1 MRCKMKKKLLLFDGH
16 SIANRAF
23 YGVPLLTNKDGLY
36 TNAVFGFLNM
46 MLSIVEKEKPD
57 YLGVAFDLS
66 VPTFRHEFSSDYKGN
81 RKGMPEELRAQIPL
95 IKKVLTAMHIHII
108 SKEGFEADDVL
119 GTLAKAAEQEGMC
132 VTVVSGDRDLFQI
145 TSDVIEIKIPRTKK
159 TGTEIESFFAKDV
172 EATYGVSP
180 SEFVDVKGL
189 MGDASDN
196 IKGVPGI
203 GEKTAIKLI
212 KEYGSIENLLEQVEN
227 IKQKKLKENLMTYA
241 QDARDSKMLAT
252 IICNVPLDYQWEDFD
267 FNLVLDTEA
276 MMLFKS
282 LELKSLINKLPK
294 SESETPPSEINVI
307 NLSTEEFADF
317 LNAKRGNQFG
327 LSYFLVEDNL
337 GLAIACDNNVYYKEW
352 NLIDSTQKDLL
363 INFLENPIYE
373 KVIHDSKLMMH
384 KLIKYGIR
392 LTHVSF
398 DTFIGAY
405 LLHSTNKDYG
415 LAELESLFLDT
426 QTLQSDEVLLGKGKS
441 EKSWLYLDETIRR
454 QEMAKRAVATLN
466 LKEKMLQKLEEEKM
480 LSLFNEVEMPLIEV
494 LFDMEIAGITIDPYG
509 LKKYGEELQALL
521 DKISEEIYEEAGENF
536 NINSPKQ
543 LGIILFEKLA
553 IPAVKKTKTGYS
565 TAAEVLE
572 TLKGEYPIVEK
583 ILEYRQYSKLK
594 STYVDGLLNVLSDDY
609 KIHSTFNQTITATGR
624 LSSTEPNLQNIPVKF
639 EMGKK
644 IRSLFIPSS
653 PEYVFLDGDY
663 SQIELRVL
671 AHISKDE
678 TLIDG
683 FKHNM
688 DIHTLTA
695 SQVFH
700 VPFEEVTPE
709 QRSNA
714 KAVNFGIV
722 YGISAFALAEDLK
735 ISQKEAQRYIDG
747 YFQKYPQ
754 IKHYIEETIAY
765 AMEHGNVKT
774 LYERKREI
782 PEILASNYNLREFG
796 KRIAMNTPIQG
807 TAADIIKIAMI
818 RVHRK
823 LKELNLRSQLILT
836 VHDELLIETHKEEI
850 DVVKVLLKEEME
862 HAANLSVPLQVDV
875 HQGNNWLEVK

>member
-1 MRCKMKKKLLLFDGH
+1 MKKKLLLFDGH

-23 YGVPLLTNKDGLY
+23 YGVPLLTNKNGQY

-57 YLGVAFDLS
+57 YLGVTFDLS

-119 GTLAKAAEQEGMC
+119 GTLAKFGEKEGLC

-145 TSDVIEIKIPRTKK
+145 TSENIELKIPRTKK

-172 EATYGVSP
+172 EEAYGVTP
-180 SEFVDVKGL
+180 SEFIDVKGL

-212 KEYGSIENLLEQVEN
+212 KEYGSIENLLEHIED
-227 IKQKKLKENLMTYA
+227 IKQKKLKENLMTFA

-252 IICNVPLDYQWEDFD
+252 IVCDVPLEYTWQDFD
-267 FNLVLDTEA
+267 FNLTLDEEATE
-276 MMLFKS
+276 LFKE
-282 LELKSLINKLPK
+282 LELKSILAKLPK
-294 SESETPPSEINVI
+294 HQEIDLVEEIDAVI
-307 NLSTEEFADF
+307 LTEETFKKF
-317 LNAKRGNQFG
+317 LSDKKGKQIG
-327 LSYFLVEDNL
+327 ISYFLEENNF
-337 GLAIACDNNVYYKEW
+337 GLALAVDGQVFYKEW
-352 NLIDSTQKDLL
+352 DVTHCKEKELLID
-363 INFLENPIYE
+363 FLESPSYE
-373 KVIHDSKLMMH
+373 KIVHDSKKMMH
-384 KLIKYGIR
+384 ELIKHGIG
-392 LTHVSF
+392 LANANF
-398 DTFIGAY
+398 DTFIAAY
-405 LLHSTNKDYG
+405 LLHPTNKEYG
-415 LAELESLFLDT
+415 LAELEELFLGSKR
-426 QTLQSDEVLLGKGKS
+426 LSSEEVLLGKGRTQRK
-441 EKSWLYLDETIRR
+441 WLELDGHVRL
-454 QEMAKRAVATLN
+454 QELGKRALVLCQIK
-466 LKEKMLQKLEEEKM
+466 KEMEIKLEEEQM
-480 LSLFNEVEMPLIEV
+480 LSLFNEIEMPLVEV
-494 LFDMEIAGITIDPYG
+494 LFDMEIAGITIDPSG
-509 LKKYGEELQALL
+509 LKTYGEELQKLL
-521 DKISEEIYEEAGENF
+521 DQISEQIYEEAGEIF

-543 LGIILFEKLA
+543 LGIILFEKMQ

-572 TLKGEYPIVEK
+572 ALKKDYPIVEK
-583 ILEYRQYSKLK
+583 ILEYRQYAKLK
-594 STYVDGLLNVLSDDY
+594 STYVDGLLNVMSKDY

-653 PEYVFLDGDY
+653 DEYVFLDGDY

-678 TLIDG
+678 TLIDA

-700 VPFEEVTPE
+700 VPFEEVTSV

-747 YFQKYPQ
+747 YFEKYPN
-754 IKHYIEETIAY
+754 IKNYVEDTIAY
-765 AMEHGNVKT
+765 AMEHGCVET
-774 LYERKREI
+774 LYHRKREI

-807 TAADIIKIAMI
+807 TSADIIKIAMI

-823 LKELNLRSQLILT
+823 LKALKLRSKLILT
-836 VHDELLIETHKEEI
+836 VHDELLIETHREEI
-850 DVVKVLLKEEME
+850 EIVSQLLKEEME
-862 HAANLSVPLQVDV
+862 HVAELSVPLQVDV
-875 HQGNNWLEVK
+875 HQGENWLQVK

>member
-1 MRCKMKKKLLLFDGH
+1 MKEKLLLFDGH

-23 YGVPLLTNKDGLY
+23 YGVPLLTNKEGVY

-57 YLGVAFDLS
+57 YLGVTFDLS
-66 VPTFRHEFSSDYKGN
+66 APTFRHKFSSDYKGN
-81 RKGMPEELRAQIPL
+81 RKGMPEELRPQIAL
-95 IKKVLTAMHIHII
+95 LKKVLTAMHIHMI

-119 GTLAKAAEQEGMC
+119 GTLAKAGEKEGMR
-132 VTVVSGDRDLFQI
+132 VTIVSGDRDLFQV
-145 TSDVIEIKIPRTKK
+145 TSEHIEIKIPRTKK

-172 EATYGVSP
+172 EEAYGVSP
-180 SEFVDVKGL
+180 TEFIDVKGL

-203 GEKTAIKLI
+203 GEKTAVKLI
-212 KEYGSIENLLEQVEN
+212 KEYGTIENLLEHASQ
-227 IKQKKLKENLMTYA
+227 IKQKKLKENLITYA

-252 IICNVPLDYQWEDFD
+252 IICDVPLDYQWEDFKFD
-267 FNLVLDTEA
+267 LTLDEEA
-276 MMLFKS
+276 SELFKE
-282 LELKSLINKLPK
+282 LELKSLLSKLPQK
-294 SESETPPSEINVI
+294 ESQEPKAQITVTKLDDHTFQHLLDS
-307 NLSTEEFADF
+307 
-317 LNAKRGNQFG
+317 AKDKQFG
-327 LSYFLVEDNL
+327 VSYFLVDHTL
-337 GLAIACDNNVYYKEW
+337 GLGIALGENTFYKEW
-352 NLIDSTQKDLL
+352 DLTDCREKERL
-363 INFLENPIYE
+363 INFLESASYK
-373 KVIHDSKLMMH
+373 KVVHDSKQMMH
-384 KLIKYGIR
+384 ELIKFKMDLLG
-392 LTHVSF
+392 TNF

-405 LLHSTNKDYG
+405 LLYPTNKDYG
-415 LAELESLFLDT
+415 LAEVESLFLN
-426 QTLQSDEVLLGKGKS
+426 QHTLVSDEMLLGKGKDK
-441 EKSWLYLDETIRR
+441 KSWLELDEAVRR
-454 QEMAKRAVATLN
+454 EEMGKRALAILEI
-466 LKEKMLQKLEEEKM
+466 EKVMSTKLEEENM
-480 LSLFNEVEMPLIEV
+480 LSLFYDIEMPLIEV
-494 LFDMEIAGITIDPYG
+494 LFDMELAGIRVDPEG
-509 LKKYGEELQALL
+509 LKRYGEELQGLI
-521 DKISEEIYEEAGENF
+521 DKISEQIYEEAGEEF

-543 LGIILFEKLA
+543 LGVILFEKLQ
-553 IPAVKKTKTGYS
+553 IPAIKKTKTGYS

-572 TLKGEYPIVEK
+572 TLKGQYPIVEK
-583 ILEYRQYSKLK
+583 ILEYRQYAKLK
-594 STYVDGLLNVLSDDY
+594 STYVDGLLNVLSEHY

-653 PEYVFLDGDY
+653 LEYVFLDGDY

-671 AHISKDE
+671 AHIAKDQ
-678 TLIDG
+678 TLMDA

-688 DIHTLTA
+688 DIHALTA

-700 VPFEEVTPE
+700 VPFEEVTPL

-722 YGISAFALAEDLK
+722 YGISAFALSEDLK

-747 YFQKYPQ
+747 YFEKYPQ
-754 IKHYIEETIAY
+754 IKDYIEETISY
-765 AMEHGNVKT
+765 AMSHGYVRT
-774 LYERKREI
+774 LFERKREI

-796 KRIAMNTPIQG
+796 KRVAMNTPIQG

-823 LKELNLRSQLILT
+823 LKELNLRSRLILT

-850 DVVKVLLKEEME
+850 DIVKALLKDEME
-862 HAANLSVPLQVDV
+862 QAADLSVPLQVDV
-875 HQGNNWLEVK
+875 HQGDNWLEVK

>member
-1 MRCKMKKKLLLFDGH
+1 MKEKLLLFDGH

-23 YGVPLLTNKDGLY
+23 YGVPLLTNKEGVY

-57 YLGVAFDLS
+57 YLGVTFDLS
-66 VPTFRHEFSSDYKGN
+66 APTFRHKFSSDYKGN
-81 RKGMPEELRAQIPL
+81 RKGMPEELRPQIAL
-95 IKKVLTAMHIHII
+95 LKKVLTAMHIHMI

-119 GTLAKAAEQEGMC
+119 GTLAKAGEKEGMH
-132 VTVVSGDRDLFQI
+132 VTIVSGDRDLFQV
-145 TSDVIEIKIPRTKK
+145 TSEHIEIKIPRTKK

-172 EATYGVSP
+172 EEAYGVSP
-180 SEFVDVKGL
+180 TEFIDVKGL

-203 GEKTAIKLI
+203 GEKTAVKLI
-212 KEYGSIENLLEQVEN
+212 KEYGTIENLLEHASQ
-227 IKQKKLKENLMTYA
+227 IKQKKLKENLITYA

-252 IICNVPLDYQWEDFD
+252 IICDVPLDYQWEDFKFD
-267 FNLVLDTEA
+267 LTLDEEA
-276 MMLFKS
+276 SELFKE
-282 LELKSLINKLPK
+282 LELKSLLSKLPQK
-294 SESETPPSEINVI
+294 ESQEPKAQITVTKLDDHTFQHLLDS
-307 NLSTEEFADF
+307 
-317 LNAKRGNQFG
+317 AKDKQFG
-327 LSYFLVEDNL
+327 VSYFLVDHTL
-337 GLAIACDNNVYYKEW
+337 GLGIALEGNTFYKEW
-352 NLIDSTQKDLL
+352 DLTDCKEKEIL
-363 INFLENPIYE
+363 TNFLESASYK
-373 KVIHDSKLMMH
+373 KVVHDSKQMMH
-384 KLIKYGIR
+384 ELIKFKMDLLG
-392 LTHVSF
+392 TNF

-405 LLHSTNKDYG
+405 LLYPTNKDYG
-415 LAELESLFLDT
+415 LAEVESLFLN
-426 QTLQSDEVLLGKGKS
+426 QHTLVSDEMLLGKGKDK
-441 EKSWLYLDETIRR
+441 KSWLELDEAVRR
-454 QEMAKRAVATLN
+454 EEMGKRALAILEI
-466 LKEKMLQKLEEEKM
+466 EKVMSTKLEEENM
-480 LSLFNEVEMPLIEV
+480 LSLFYDIEMPLIEV
-494 LFDMEIAGITIDPYG
+494 LFDMELAGIRVDPEG
-509 LKKYGEELQALL
+509 LKRYGEELQGLI
-521 DKISEEIYEEAGENF
+521 DKISEQIYEEAGEEF

-543 LGIILFEKLA
+543 LGVILFEKLQ
-553 IPAVKKTKTGYS
+553 IPAIKKTKTGYS

-572 TLKGEYPIVEK
+572 ALKGQYPIVEK
-583 ILEYRQYSKLK
+583 ILEYRQYAKLK
-594 STYVDGLLNVLSDDY
+594 STYVDGLLNVLSEHY

-653 PEYVFLDGDY
+653 SEYVFLDGDY

-671 AHISKDE
+671 AHIAKDQ
-678 TLIDG
+678 TLMDA

-688 DIHTLTA
+688 DIHALTA

-700 VPFEEVTPE
+700 VSFEEVTPL

-722 YGISAFALAEDLK
+722 YGISAFALSEDLK

-747 YFQKYPQ
+747 YFEKYPQ
-754 IKHYIEETIAY
+754 IKDYIEETISY
-765 AMEHGNVKT
+765 AMSHGYVRT
-774 LYERKREI
+774 LFERKREI

-796 KRIAMNTPIQG
+796 KRVAMNTPIQG

-823 LKELNLRSQLILT
+823 LKELNLRSRLILT

-850 DVVKVLLKEEME
+850 DIVKALLKDEME
-862 HAANLSVPLQVDV
+862 QAADLSVPLQVDV
-875 HQGNNWLEVK
+875 HQGDNWLEVK